1 MINGNSYRD
10 MVISAANC
18 IENLKEE
25 INGLNIFPVPDGDTG
40 TNMSL
45 TMQAGKKE
53 MMAFNGNLS
62 ECTTKVA
69 SALLRGGRGNSGVIL
84 SLFFRG
90 FSKELAG
97 KTEAEPADIAAAFA
111 GGVAAAY
118 KAVRNPTEGTI
129 LTVMRLMSEKAAELA
144 EDATLEMPEFFR
156 GMKAAGDEALEQTP
170 ELLPVLKQA
179 NVVDAGGK
187 GFLTIFTGML
197 SVVEGNGIVP
207 ADAGTES
214 AATTNAAADFEA
226 FDTGDIKF
234 GYCTECIVAKAEDCT
249 DNKVE
254 VLSSFIN
261 GIGDSVVF
269 VEDEEIVKFHVHT
282 NDPGKVLS
290 ASLKCGSLQMVKVE
304 NMRNQH
310 SEMAIKEAE
319 VKEVKAA
326 PEKKYGFV
334 SVVAGDG
341 LCDVFRDL
349 GVDSIVNGG
358 QTMNPSTEDIIQAVN
373 KTPSEIVYV
382 LPNNKNIYM
391 AAKQA
396 EELVD
401 DKKVVVLKTVSAPQG
416 ISAMIS
422 FDPDADEETNTAAMK
437 EAMSAVVTAKM
448 TFAARDSV
456 FDGNEIKEGQI
467 LGLVENSVKYV
478 SDSREDCMKSLSAD
492 FADAEVIT
500 VFYGEDA
507 TEEEAEKMAEVIKET
522 IGTDKEIMVLRG
534 GQPVYFYLISAE

>member
-1 MINGNSYRD
+1 

-18 IENLKEE
+18 IENEKEE

-53 MMAFNGNLS
+53 MMTFNGTLG
-62 ECTTKVA
+62 ECSAKVA

-97 KTEAEPADIAAAFA
+97 KTEADICDLSAAFA

-129 LTVMRLMSEKAAELA
+129 LTVMRMMSEKAAELA
-144 EDATLEMPEFFR
+144 ADATTETAEFFR
-156 GMKAAGDEALEQTP
+156 AMETTGEEALELTP

-187 GFLTIFTGML
+187 GFLTIFKGML
-197 SVVEGNGIVP
+197 SVVEGNGIIP
-207 ADAGTES
+207 AENSGAEETKTKAS
-214 AATTNAAADFEA
+214 ADFDSFE
-226 FDTGDIKF
+226 TGDIKF
-234 GYCTECIVAKAEDCT
+234 GYCTECIVEKAEDCT
-249 DNKVE
+249 QNKVE
-254 VLSSFIN
+254 ILSSFIN

-269 VEDEEIVKFHVHT
+269 VEDDEIVKFHVHT

-290 ASLKCGSLQMVKVE
+290 ACLKCGSLQMVKVE

-310 SEMAIKEAE
+310 SEMAIKDAE
-319 VKEVKAA
+319 KKEEKAA
-326 PEKKYGFV
+326 PEKTYGFV

-341 LCDVFRDL
+341 LCDVFKDL
-349 GVDSIVNGG
+349 GADSIVNGG
-358 QTMNPSTEDIIQAVN
+358 QTMNPSTEDIVRAVN
-373 KTPSEIVYV
+373 ATPSEIVYV

-416 ISAMIS
+416 ISAMIA
-422 FDPDADEETNTAAMK
+422 FDPDAEEADNTAAMK
-437 EAMSAVVTAKM
+437 EAMKNVVTAKM

-456 FDGNEIKEGQI
+456 FDGKEIREGQI
-467 LGLVENSVKYV
+467 LGLVENDVRYV
-478 SDSREDCMKSLSAD
+478 ADTREECMKELSQS
-492 FADAEVIT
+492 FSDAEVIT
-500 VFYGEDA
+500 LFYGEDA
-507 TEEEAEKMAEVIKET
+507 AEDEAQEMAEIIRQAV
-522 IGTDKEIMVLRG
+522 GSDKEIMVLRG

>member
-1 MINGNSYRD
+1 MINGNIYRD
-10 MVISAANC
+10 MVISAANS

-53 MMAFNGNLS
+53 MMTFSGNLS
-62 ECTTKVA
+62 ECSAKVA

-90 FSKELAG
+90 FAKELSG
-97 KTEAEPADIAAAFA
+97 KTQASACDIAAAFN
-111 GGVAAAY
+111 GGVSAAY

-129 LTVMRLMSEKAAELA
+129 LTVMRLMAEKAEEIQDEEL
-144 EDATLEMPEFFR
+144 DAAEFF
-156 GMKAAGDEALEQTP
+156 GEIKAAGEEALEQTP

-187 GFLTIFTGML
+187 GFLTIFSGMI
-197 SVVEGNGIVP
+197 SVLEGNGIVE
-207 ADAGTES
+207 AKT
-214 AATTNAAADFEA
+214 AATAAEKTNDAADFDA
-226 FDTGDIKF
+226 FETGDIKF
-234 GYCTECIVAKAEDCT
+234 GYCTECIVEKSEDCT
-249 DNKVE
+249 RSKVE
-254 VLSSFIN
+254 ALSSFIT

-269 VEDEEIVKFHVHT
+269 VEDDEIVKFHVHT

-310 SEMAIKEAE
+310 SEMA
-319 VKEVKAA
+319 VKETEKKTQKAA

-341 LCDVFRDL
+341 LCEVFRDL
-349 GVDSIVNGG
+349 GTDSIVNGG
-358 QTMNPSTEDIIQAVN
+358 QTMNPSTEDIIEAVN
-373 KTPSEIVYV
+373 ATPSEIVYV

-396 EELVD
+396 EELID
-401 DKKVVVLKTVSAPQG
+401 DKKVIVLKTVSAPQG
-416 ISAMIS
+416 ISAMIA
-422 FDPDADEETNTAAMK
+422 FDPDADTETNTKAMK
-437 EAMSAVVTAKM
+437 EAMKTVLTAKM

-456 FDGNEIKEGQI
+456 FDGKEIKEGQV
-467 LGLVENSVKYV
+467 LGLVENDVKYV
-478 SDSREDCMKSLSAD
+478 ADSREACMKELSGA
-492 FADAEVIT
+492 FAEASVIT
-500 VFYGEDA
+500 LFYGEDA
-507 TEEEAEKMAEVIKET
+507 TEKEAETMAEIIRKT
-522 IGTDKEIMVLRG
+522 IGADKEIMTIRG
-534 GQPVYFYLISAE
+534 GQPVYFYLISVE